1 MGAEMIVLR
10 QNLAG
15 CCLACLLLAG
25 VAAPAAG
32 ADHTE
37 PPPSAPLS
45 LLELLRT
52 WLGLSDQPEDEATPD
67 PQYQIASWRQQS
79 DAPDPPQEG
88 EAPDPQYWSQAWSSM
103 EPGAFDQR
111 RSWSMPLGVSDR
123 LGSWSMQPRASGL
136 LSSLG
141 TGRAGASARSQPDP
155 LADFRPSQFHLGKV
169 SSDFG
174 AKQEGLGVDD
184 HVRMARAGRVRI
196 DVKDLLQND
205 LGWACDGSCDLKK
218 TNKLDLKSFV
228 GHHNVKLIVQKGK
241 FIYVQAEERRK
252 KSILTYQVRDKA
264 TGATAD
270 VRVNVW
276 FGNRLPR
283 TRRDKLVGFANTE
296 NVFDV
301 SDLLG
306 NDRDRDGDL
315 LDLVRVW
322 CPKDGR
328 VFMREVDG
336 ELKIFFQPD
345 DGFTG
350 VAYFNYTIA
359 DLSDADD
366 VLLAG
371 PAERKTFAQGLV
383 RVRVLAS
390 PS

>member
-1 MGAEMIVLR
+1 MGAEMTALR

-25 VAAPAAG
+25 MAAPAAG
-32 ADHTE
+32 AGQTE
-37 PPPSAPLS
+37 PPPPAPLTF
-45 LLELLRT
+45 LELLSM
-52 WLGLSDQPEDEATPD
+52 WLGLSDQPEDESTPD
-67 PQYQIASWRQQS
+67 AGYQIESSSQQPAAS
-79 DAPDPPQEG
+79 DPPQEG
-88 EAPDPQYWSQAWSSM
+88 EAPDPEYWSQAWSSI
-103 EPGAFDQR
+103 EPGASGPL
-111 RSWSMPLGVSDR
+111 RSWSMPPGLSDR
-123 LGSWSMQPRASGL
+123 LGAWNLPPSAAGP

-141 TGRAGASARSQPDP
+141 PGTGRASARAQPDP

-174 AKQEGLGVDD
+174 AKQEGLGVED

-205 LGWACDGSCDLKK
+205 LGWACDGSCNLKK

-228 GHHNVKLIVQKGK
+228 GHHNIKLIVQKGK

-252 KSILTYQVRDKA
+252 KSILTYRVRDKA

-366 VLLAG
+366 VLFAG